1 MARDAGGV
9 DSSTLEDW
17 LARRRAESAEEVIRG
32 SEAIVRVD
40 ILRIGSRDEREM
52 REEKFCGCGRGFWA
66 FDVGVPRLACL
77 VG

>member
-1 MARDAGGV
+1 MARDGGGV

-17 LARRRAESAEEVIRG
+17 LARRRAESVEEVIRG

-40 ILRIGSRDEREM
+40 ISRIGSQDETKM
-52 REEKFCGCGRGFWA
+52 REEKVCGCGRGIWA
-66 FDVGVPRLACL
+66 FDVGVPGLACL